1 MYSREIPGVCIPG
14 KFLGLYSREI
24 PGFLRSCFFPKKEEE
39 KNVTG
44 GTRTRGSRLGS
55 NHSTHQASGEMLL
68 CIELDYLNSTLVKG
82 HEEKSPRK
90 FLGIRLTKEFP
101 GNLVVGLTQANISK
115 ENLRNTVTRFFVG
128 TRLPRSFSG
137 IKDQA

>member
-1 MYSREIPGVCIPG
+1 
-14 KFLGLYSREI
+14 
-24 PGFLRSCFFPKKEEE
+24 
-39 KNVTG
+39 
-44 GTRTRGSRLGS
+44 
-55 NHSTHQASGEMLL
+55 MLL

-90 FLGIRLTKEFP
+90 FLGIGLTKEFP

-115 ENLRNTVTRFFVG
+115 ENLRNKVTRFFVG